1 MEVREASAGYGGLTA
16 LPNDVAS
23 FGCRKAEAGIF
34 PDDWIS
40 RSINELAA
48 KHSNAIVGGPFGSD
62 LVSKDYV
69 PVGVPVIRGQNMSRH
84 YVAGDFVFVS
94 TAKARRLQANL
105 ARPDDIVFTQRGTLG
120 QVALV
125 PFGPFDEYVVSQS
138 QMKLT
143 LRSDA
148 ASAEYVY
155 QYFTSE
161 AGQKQILESAIQTG
175 VPHTNLGIL
184 RCYQVPLPPTI
195 AEQEAIAEAL
205 SDADALIE
213 SLEQLIAKKRQ
224 IKQGTMQA
232 LLTGKQRLPGFSE
245 DWVVRSLSDLAS
257 IRSGGTPST
266 AQAQFWDGDILWCTP
281 TDITALN
288 GRKYLSDTVRKITR
302 QGFQSS
308 SAELIEANSIV
319 MTSRATIGECAINVL
334 PVATNQ
340 GFKNFIPF
348 DDVDVEF
355 FYYLLLTQKEG
366 FIRLCAGSTFLE
378 IGKTQLASFEVL
390 MPTTTVEQVAIATI
404 LTDMDN
410 ELAELETRLAK
421 TRQLKQGTMQELLT
435 GRIRLV

>member
-1 MEVREASAGYGGLTA
+1 MEVREASAGYGGLKA
-16 LPNDVAS
+16 LPSDAAS
-23 FGCRKAEAGIF
+23 FGWRKAEAGIF
-34 PDDWIS
+34 PDDWTS

-69 PVGVPVIRGQNMSRH
+69 PAGVPVIRGQNMSRH

-125 PFGPFDEYVVSQS
+125 PLGPFDEYVVSQS

-184 RCYQVPLPPTI
+184 RCYQVPLPPTK

-224 IKQGTMQA
+224 IKQGSMQA
-232 LLTGKQRLPGFSE
+232 LLTGKQRLPGFCGK
-245 DWVVRSLSDLAS
+245 WKLKRLGDLTEM
-257 IRSGGTPST
+257 RSGGTPLSSNPN
-266 AQAQFWDGDILWCTP
+266 FYGGDIPWVSIADMTQGGKLIISTSQNLTP
-281 TDITALN
+281 IGL
-288 GRKYLSDTVRKITR
+288 
-302 QGFQSS
+302 
-308 SAELIEANSIV
+308 ANSAAQMFPTGTV
-319 MTSRATIGECAINVL
+319 LYAMYASLGECSIAGVSLCSSQAIL
-334 PVATNQ
+334 GIRTRPTLSS
-340 GFKNFIPF
+340 
-348 DDVDVEF
+348 EF
-355 FYYLLLTQKEG
+355 LYYLLTSIKHVVRTMGQQGTQSNLNKGIVQDME
-366 FIRLCAGSTFLE
+366 FLIPE
-378 IGKTQLASFEVL
+378 L
-390 MPTTTVEQVAIATI
+390 VEQTAIATI
-404 LTDMDN
+404 LTDMDT

-421 TRQLKQGTMQELLT
+421 TRQLKQGMMQALLT